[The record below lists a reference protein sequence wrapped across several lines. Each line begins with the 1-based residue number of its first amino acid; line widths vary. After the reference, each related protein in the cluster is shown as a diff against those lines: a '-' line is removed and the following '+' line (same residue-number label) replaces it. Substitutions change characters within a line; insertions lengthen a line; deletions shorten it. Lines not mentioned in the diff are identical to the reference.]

1 MNYELY
7 MSEAIAEARVGGAQ
21 GERADGAVFVLDDAM
36 VARAHE
42 QVAGSGDPTAHA
54 VMLALRE
61 ATRRLGRAGLAGIS
75 VFVTREP
82 CTMCVGALL
91 EGDVDTLVYA
101 VPDEV
106 DGAAGGAIQ
115 LARND
120 VLQRHLRVVSG
131 ILHDD
136 ALDALE
142 GETRAAGAGPR

>member
-42 QVAGSGDPTAHA
+42 QVAGTGDPTAHA
-54 VMLALRE
+54 VILALRE
-61 ATRRLGRAGLAGIS
+61 AARRLGRDGLAGIC

-101 VPDEV
+101 VPDDA

-120 VLQRHLRVVSG
+120 LLARHLRVVSG

-136 ALDALE
+136 AVDVLD
-142 GETRAAGAGPR
+142 GEARAAETGRR